1 MPKDSKTQQKD
12 VSPRT
17 SILYNKFRCLGDWI
31 ALERETRAEIQA
43 HRDVYKSVQDMCRK
57 LLMSLEASK
66 EREEIHKN
74 LEDVEHKWEE
84 LNRLANEVRERLENA
99 QEECERLTRNLAE
112 LLHWTD
118 MQISA
123 ILSDQPVGGDLSSI
137 QRQKDTV
144 NVSFCCP
151 RHQLNTF

>member
-1 MPKDSKTQQKD
+1 MSFKNVKFKK
-12 VSPRT
+12 
-17 SILYNKFRCLGDWI
+17 ILHFLGDWM
-31 ALERETRAEIQA
+31 ATERETRAEIQA

-66 EREEIHKN
+66 ERADIHKN

-84 LNRLANEVRERLENA
+84 LNRLDNEIRERLENA

-118 MQISA
+118 MQISS
-123 ILSDQPVGGDLSSI
+123 ILNDQPVGGDLSAI

-144 NVSFCCP
+144 NVSLFIGLC
-151 RHQLNTF
+151 

>member
-1 MPKDSKTQQKD
+1 MAT
-12 VSPRT
+12 
-17 SILYNKFRCLGDWI
+17 
-31 ALERETRAEIQA
+31 ERETRAEIQA

-66 EREEIHKN
+66 ERADIHKN

-84 LNRLANEVRERLENA
+84 LNRLDNEIRERLENA

-118 MQISA
+118 MQISS
-123 ILSDQPVGGDLSSI
+123 ILNDQPVGGDLSAI

-144 NVSFCCP
+144 NVSLFIGCVEFNVCV
-151 RHQLNTF
+151 LVD